1 MVLHA
6 SSSSAL
12 CFLSRLHCPQLPLL
26 SLRPSPPPCVVFA
39 VKIMVRTKDLGR
51 ALSKVIGRAL
61 RRKSTA
67 SARRQWEVAPVVE
80 DVQHV
85 DHAIDEVHEQP
96 QEVAADD
103 EVVDAGAHDTLV
115 LTAYDDRERDVFKLS
130 SHGRKIQK
138 FDRPVVEIEGLVAA
152 TRLSPLI
159 ARSLDTGDRRLIS
172 AFAEMWDKETSCFHL
187 PVGEVTIALN
197 DVAFLLHLPI
207 TGVFHNFETLHVD
220 EVVLLLI
227 KLLEMKQ
234 TLRRYNFMG
243 HIKCDVTHW
252 NVAARAYM
260 LHLLG
265 YTLFAN
271 KSATHMHVVFFDAFR
286 DLTQSGSYP
295 WGAVVLVYMYDNL
308 NDAFRSSAK
317 QIAGYIT
324 LLQCW
329 IYEHFPFVADTIAIE
344 DYHERKPLST
354 YRKHLDILTSNGVCW
369 MSYGNHRAVSE
380 FEPISLFSGHIPW
393 GPVVVIHRSERV
405 VQQFGYVQNIP
416 PHTSTWIHFS
426 KYLASVGRICVVPG
440 QCAADYID
448 RDPARHPPVVQD
460 DTYVKPDIPQYLVAA
475 AAMKEGPTDAR
486 SHVEQLQHTVDACQ
500 AIAERLERL
509 LNLRIVTEGTEI
521 YRVMED
527 CLRIARGVTTER
539 NVYVWSRRR
548 RRMEDA

>member
-1 MVLHA
+1 
-6 SSSSAL
+6 
-12 CFLSRLHCPQLPLL
+12 
-26 SLRPSPPPCVVFA
+26 
-39 VKIMVRTKDLGR
+39 MVRTKDLGR

-61 RRKSTA
+61 RRK
-67 SARRQWEVAPVVE
+67 

-103 EVVDAGAHDTLV
+103 EVVDAG
-115 LTAYDDRERDVFKLS
+115 LS

-227 KLLEMKQ
+227 KLLEVSADEANAE
-234 TLRRYNFMG
+234 TGCAAIWVCSEYSSTHF
-243 HIKCDVTHW
+243 DVKI
-252 NVAARAYM
+252 M
-260 LHLLG
+260 L
-265 YTLFAN
+265 
-271 KSATHMHVVFFDAFR
+271 
-286 DLTQSGSYP
+286 
-295 WGAVVLVYMYDNL
+295 
-308 NDAFRSSAK
+308 
-317 QIAGYIT
+317 
-324 LLQCW
+324 
-329 IYEHFPFVADTIAIE
+329 E
-344 DYHERKPLST
+344 DIDDR
-354 YRKHLDILTSNGVCW
+354 
-369 MSYGNHRAVSE
+369 
-380 FEPISLFSGHIPW
+380 
-393 GPVVVIHRSERV
+393 
-405 VQQFGYVQNIP
+405 
-416 PHTSTWIHFS
+416 WIHFS